1 MDISDL
7 ARSVLQRQRS
17 TPALVADA
25 VRIAILRGQ
34 LAPGQVLRQG
44 ELANQF
50 GLSRAPVREALRQ
63 LETEG
68 LVVSQPH
75 RGAVVVDLSP
85 EDIEEVFLIRIT
97 LETTALRLS
106 VSKMT
111 DLDFHKAETV
121 LDQTDKDS
129 NPAHSAE
136 LNWAFHEILYAPA
149 GLPRMLNIIRRLH
162 SHALPYHLI
171 GFVALDFKRQS
182 QAGHWQILEA
192 CRLRNEDAALAALN
206 LHLTETGKRIVSQVR
221 QVKSARVSSLESAE

>member
-50 GLSRAPVREALRQ
+50 GLSRVPVREALRQ

-136 LNWAFHEILYAPA
+136 
-149 GLPRMLNIIRRLH
+149 
-162 SHALPYHLI
+162 
-171 GFVALDFKRQS
+171 
-182 QAGHWQILEA
+182 
-192 CRLRNEDAALAALN
+192 
-206 LHLTETGKRIVSQVR
+206 
-221 QVKSARVSSLESAE
+221 